1 MFRESFMES
10 LGKKLQAARIEK
22 GLDLDQISRETN
34 IARRYLEDLENERFD
49 DFPGESYLL
58 GFLRNYCEYLDLD
71 GNEFVNAYKNQKI
84 QEMNVPVSEL
94 VPTRPFFERLF
105 GRNLGKIKIIAV
117 VLVILASAGFGGFR
131 IYSYFSSRPAPE
143 PEVKEERVPVVHEIS
158 GAEFKG
164 RVFSGDKLSVS
175 VGGNSYEVSV
185 AETAP
190 VLKLETPSGTRLV
203 ELGQD
208 VSFDVSGDDVPDVK
222 VFVSDL
228 YADDPERGAE
238 ILVATGSFPSGQE
251 TSAENGDVTV
261 AVNSSDSSK
270 QTVLFEGGSAYPV
283 TLNATFRGYCL
294 FRYEVDRS
302 EREER
307 YYQKSEIL
315 TVQAKNGFRVW
326 ASNGNAVKLQVIAG
340 GKTVDLDLS
349 RPGEV
354 IVRDLRWLR
363 DDATGRYRFVVMDV
377 D

>member
-1 MFRESFMES
+1 MES
-10 LGKKLQAARIEK
+10 LGKRLQATRIEK

-34 IARRYLEDLENERFD
+34 IARRYLEDLENEKFD
-49 DFPGESYLL
+49 DFPGESYLF

-84 QEMNVPVSEL
+84 QETNIPVSEL
-94 VPTRPFFERLF
+94 VPARPFFERLF
-105 GRNLGKIKIIAV
+105 GRNLNKIKAV
-117 VLVILASAGFGGFR
+117 VIILVILAAVGFAGFR
-131 IYSYFSSRPAPE
+131 AYTYFINRPAPVVVE
-143 PEVKEERVPVVHEIS
+143 KEERAPVVHEITS
-158 GAEFKG
+158 AEFKG
-164 RVFSGDKLSVS
+164 RVFSGDSMSVP
-175 VGGNSYEVSV
+175 VDGNTYQVKV

-190 VLKLETPSGTRLV
+190 VLKLETPSGIRLV

-208 VSFDVSGDDVPDVK
+208 ISFDISGDDIPDMK

-228 YADDPERGAE
+228 YADDPDRGAE
-238 ILVATGSFPSGQE
+238 ILVSTGSFPMDQG
-251 TSAENGDVTV
+251 AVAGNGDVTV
-261 AVNSSDSSK
+261 AVNPSDSSK

-294 FRYEVDRS
+294 FRYEIDRS

-315 TVQAKNGFRVW
+315 TVQAKNGLRVW

-363 DDATGRYRFVVMDV
+363 DDTTGRYRFVAMDV

>member
-1 MFRESFMES
+1 MES
-10 LGKKLQAARIEK
+10 LGKRLQAARAAK

-34 IARRYLEDLENERFD
+34 IARRYLEDLEGEKFD

-71 GNEFVNAYKNQKI
+71 GDEFVNAYKNQKI
-84 QEMNVPVSEL
+84 QEINVPVSEL
-94 VPTRPFFERLF
+94 VPARPFFERVF
-105 GRNLGKIKIIAV
+105 GRNVRKVKILFVVVV
-117 VLVILASAGFGGFR
+117 VLGALGYGGFR
-131 IYSYFSSRPAPE
+131 FYNYYTASRGAAVENVPA
-143 PEVKEERVPVVHEIS
+143 RVPVVHDIS
-158 GAEFKG
+158 GGEFKE
-164 RVFSGDKLSVS
+164 RVFAGDSLSVS
-175 VGGNSYEVSV
+175 LNGETYRILV

-190 VLKLETPSGTRLV
+190 VLKLETPSGSRLV

-208 VSFDVSGDDVPDVK
+208 VAFDVSGDDVPDVM

-228 YADDPERGAE
+228 YTDDPDRGAE
-238 ILVATGSFPSGQE
+238 ILVETGSFLADQNAA
-251 TSAENGDVTV
+251 SAEDVTV
-261 AVNSSDSSK
+261 AVDSSSAPSSSR

-294 FRYEVDRS
+294 FRYEIDRS

-315 TVQAKNGFRVW
+315 TVQAKNGLRVW
-326 ASNGNAVKLQVIAG
+326 ASNGNAVKLQIIAG
-340 GKTVDLDLS
+340 GRTVDLDLS

-363 DDATGRYRFVVMDV
+363 DDGTGRYRFVAMEV